1 MKKVIFK
8 FMSIA
13 MIISLVMTSCKKDE
27 NDNDEEGFSLKGKM
41 YAAVAYKIGE
51 ISNNS
56 FLRVPDCN
64 IYSVYEFV
72 SATEFELSNREEAPD
87 NNSKTVVKTGTYT
100 LNYPKL
106 TLVSDGNTVEITFI
120 NESSFKTHF
129 EGTIPKTL
137 KYELQ

>member
-129 EGTIPKTL
+129 EGTIQKTL

>member
-1 MKKVIFK
+1 MKKVNFALMSLAMIV
-8 FMSIA
+8 SIA
-13 MIISLVMTSCKKDE
+13 LSSCSKDDD
-27 NDNDEEGFSLKGKM
+27 DNGDEGFSLKGKM

-56 FLRVPDCN
+56 LLRVPDCN

-72 SATEFELSNREEAPD
+72 SATEFELSNRQEAPD
-87 NNSKTVVKTGTYT
+87 NISKTVVKTGTYT

>member
-1 MKKVIFK
+1 
-8 FMSIA
+8 
-13 MIISLVMTSCKKDE
+13 L
-27 NDNDEEGFSLKGKM
+27 LKGKV
-41 YAAVAYKIGE
+41 YPSVAYKIGE
-51 ISNNS
+51 ISNIS

-64 IYSVYEFV
+64 IYSVYEFE
-72 SATEFELSNREEAPD
+72 SAMD
-87 NNSKTVVKTGTYT
+87 SKIVVKTDIYT

-106 TLVSDGNTVEITFI
+106 TLISDCNTMEMMFI

>member
-13 MIISLVMTSCKKDE
+13 MIISFVMNSCQKDE
-27 NDNDEEGFSLKGKM
+27 NDNDEEEFSLKGKM

>member
-1 MKKVIFK
+1 MKKVIFR

-13 MIISLVMTSCKKDE
+13 MIISLVMTSCQKDE

>member
-1 MKKVIFK
+1 MKKVILK

>member
-1 MKKVIFK
+1 MKKIIFK

-13 MIISLVMTSCKKDE
+13 MIISLVMTSCQKDG
-27 NDNDEEGFSLKGKM
+27 NDNDEKGFSLKGKM

>member
-56 FLRVPDCN
+56 WLQVPDCN

>member
-1 MKKVIFK
+1 MKKIIFK